1 MYVAETCI
9 FDTGF
14 RCVENRAIDGIMIK
28 TAFIGVGYRGM
39 QLLRLLRH
47 IPGFRILA
55 CADPGM
61 EDVGMPDVAC
71 YNRGEHDYLNMLEE
85 QTPDLVFVASPWQ
98 CHVQHA
104 IHCVEH
110 GADVALE
117 IKGGLYLDEYKPLI
131 DLARRTGRRVYPLEN
146 TLFMREN
153 LSVYNMVRAGVLGEI
168 VYMRG
173 GYRHDLRRLLL
184 DDDGT
189 LGNRSKTES
198 VWRSRFYQEENG
210 DLYPTHGLAPLCLIA
225 GIGRTDRFKR
235 LTSFASK
242 PAGLLQRI
250 RDLGG
255 QSDVKITL
263 GDVVVTQLE
272 TECGVLLSLTHDTTL
287 PRPRSLDFE
296 VQGTRGIWQGDR
308 RMIYVEGSS
317 PDESWEP
324 DDTYINRYEHSYWKR
339 WGREALDVDTHH
351 QGMDYVMLKALEEDL
366 RGGEPYPAGLADLA
380 LWTSVTPWSKLS
392 IAERRTV
399 TLDERF

>member
-1 MYVAETCI
+1 
-9 FDTGF
+9 
-14 RCVENRAIDGIMIK
+14 MIK

-39 QLLRLLRH
+39 QLLRLLRQ
-47 IPGFRILA
+47 IPGFRIVA
-55 CADPGM
+55 VADPGI
-61 EDVGMPDVAC
+61 EDICMPDVAC
-71 YNRGEHDYLNMLEE
+71 YNQGAEDYRVMLEE
-85 QTPDLVFVASPWQ
+85 QSPSLVFVASPWQ

-104 IHCVEH
+104 MHCVEQ

-117 IKGGLYLDEYKPLI
+117 IKGGLYVDEYRPLI
-131 DLARRTGRRVYPLEN
+131 ALAARTGRRIYPLEN
-146 TLFMREN
+146 TLFMRET
-153 LSVYNMVRAGVLGEI
+153 LAVYTMARAGVLGEI

-184 DDDGT
+184 DDNGT

-225 GIGRTDRFKR
+225 GIGRGDRFKC
-235 LTSFASK
+235 LTSFASR
-242 PAGLLQRI
+242 PAGLRQRI

-255 QSDVKITL
+255 PAEVKITL

-272 TECGVLLSLTHDTTL
+272 TEKGVLVSLIHDTTL

-296 VQGTRGIWQGDR
+296 IQGTKGIWQGDR
-308 RMIYVEGSS
+308 RQIYIEGCS
-317 PDESWEP
+317 PDETWES
-324 DDTYINRYEHSYWKR
+324 DETYVNRYEHRYWR
-339 WGREALDVDTHH
+339 QWGQDALRVDTHH
-351 QGMDYVMLKALEEDL
+351 QGMDYVMLRAMAEDL
-366 RGGEPYPAGLADLA
+366 CGGEPYPVDITDLA

-399 TLDERF
+399 CLNDKD